1 MKKTCEKLTLF
12 FIWDIMKFFLNC
24 NYPSCWLLDSAVQ
37 ILGRIKLSYELLT
50 RLNFKSCCFHCF
62 KLNPVIT
69 KPRYIE
75 LFSSVPSEFVISGF
89 YCIYKQKN
97 LASKKKSSST
107 VNTLVIPY
115 FHYCS
120 PAWSNAAPFR
130 LNKINKKI
138 VDSSTY
144 FHCQKRQLRKI

>member
-1 MKKTCEKLTLF
+1 MKNTCEKLTLF
-12 FIWDIMKFFLNC
+12 FIWDIMKKKLNC

-62 KLNPVIT
+62 KL
-69 KPRYIE
+69 KPRYNETPLTIFFGPFRVRYIRV
-75 LFSSVPSEFVISGF
+75 LLYIQAKRFG
-89 YCIYKQKN
+89 KQKN
-97 LASKKKSSST
+97 SSST

-120 PAWSNAAPFR
+120 PAWPNAAPFR
-130 LNKINKKI
+130 LNKIN
-138 VDSSTY
+138 
-144 FHCQKRQLRKI
+144 RKNS